1 MDRNTLLDLIP
12 AYAIGAL
19 DSDER
24 AEVEAFLAADAEA
37 REMLAEYQALS
48 DSLILTT
55 PVKRAPSHL
64 NADLRQR
71 LAASRPASTA
81 PTLVQTTLPAVP
93 PPIQVVKPVRRTPTW
108 TPYVLAAAAAFA
120 IVLAVILLLRPQTP
134 PTDPAQRYE
143 WIIAQAG
150 VQHIP
155 LAPSDPSPD
164 TAGKLVLTADGQ
176 YGVIEVWGLPPIQ
189 EGQTFQLWLI
199 DDSGAHSGGLLE
211 FAQPQ
216 GPNYISLP
224 IPSEKAADDYDA
236 FGLSI
241 EPEGGSPDPN
251 GPTGDRV
258 FGVSPQA

>member
-19 DSDER
+19 DPDER
-24 AEVEAFLAADAEA
+24 AEVEAFLTADAEA
-37 REMLAEYQALS
+37 RELLAEYQALS

-71 LAASRPASTA
+71 LAASRPISAAPASTRTTPTA
-81 PTLVQTTLPAVP
+81 PI
-93 PPIQVVKPVRRTPTW
+93 PIAKPVRRTQTW

-120 IVLAVILLLRPQTP
+120 IVVATILLLRPKTP

-150 VQHIP
+150 AQRIP
-155 LAPSDPSPD
+155 LAPTEPGPD
-164 TAGKLVLTADGQ
+164 MAGELVLTADGQ
-176 YGVIEVWGLPPIQ
+176 YGVIKVWGLPPIQ
-189 EGQTFQLWLI
+189 GDQTFQLWLI